1 MFIAG
6 LCGYLMKKALLDPA
20 PLIVSFVL
28 GEMLESSLH
37 SGLAIGYG
45 SPDVFFY
52 RPISAILL
60 VCAAL
65 VIISSLSGGYIQRK
79 LFKK

>member
-1 MFIAG
+1 
-6 LCGYLMKKALLDPA
+6 MKKALLDPA

-28 GEMLESSLH
+28 GQMLESSLH

-52 RPISAILL
+52 RPISATLL
-60 VCAAL
+60 ACAAA
-65 VIISSLSGGYIQRK
+65 VIISSIFGGYIKRK
-79 LFKK
+79 LFQKQV